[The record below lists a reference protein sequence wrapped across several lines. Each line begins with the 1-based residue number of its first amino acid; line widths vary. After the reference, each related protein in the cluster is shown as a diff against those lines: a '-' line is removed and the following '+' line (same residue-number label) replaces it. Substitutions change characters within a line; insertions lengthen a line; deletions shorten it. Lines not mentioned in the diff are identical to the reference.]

1 MKYGVALS
9 LVMVFL
15 LIPTII
21 GALIFGLLATSYPD
35 KMLPWFYF
43 TALSVLVLVIG
54 LVRQSR
60 EKKT

>member
-1 MKYGVALS
+1 MKYGIALS

-21 GALIFGLLATSYPD
+21 GSIIFGLLAIYHIDTA
-35 KMLPWFYF
+35 LPWFCF

-60 EKKT
+60 EEKK